1 MEPLDVL
8 NTSEAA
14 LALHVSPDRVRK
26 LIAANRLPARKLGRD
41 WAINRADLA
50 RVAQRRPGRPPRA
63 GPAPT
68 GPIPSPKR
76 ADGGVVVP

>member
-14 LALHVSPDRVRK
+14 LELHVSPDRVRK

-50 RVAQRRPGRPPRA
+50 RVAQRRPGRPRA
-63 GPAPT
+63 GLRQPVPT
-68 GPIPSPKR
+68 PSPRR
-76 ADGGVVVP
+76 ADEGVVAP